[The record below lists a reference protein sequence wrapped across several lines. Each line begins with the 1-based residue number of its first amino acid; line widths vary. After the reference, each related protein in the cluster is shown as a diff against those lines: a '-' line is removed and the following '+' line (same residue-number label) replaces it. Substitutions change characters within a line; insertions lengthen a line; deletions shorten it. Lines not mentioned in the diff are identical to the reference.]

1 MFIPNIIYCG
11 KCYCNMFYHC
21 IVINITRICALHKLM
36 NILFHTFLM
45 LSTQHSC
52 AEKCIYKYDVNL
64 NLSYIFFRTCWS
76 YFNKMFLHIAYPP
89 IFCDNEL
96 FISLFLSN

>member
-1 MFIPNIIYCG
+1 
-11 KCYCNMFYHC
+11 
-21 IVINITRICALHKLM
+21 
-36 NILFHTFLM
+36 M
-45 LSTQHSC
+45 LSTQHSS

-64 NLSYIFFRTCWS
+64 NLSYIFFAHVGAT
-76 YFNKMFLHIAYPP
+76 FLHIAYPP